1 MSRSNPLKPE
11 QIRCAIYT
19 RKSSEEGLDQEF
31 NSLDAQRESAE
42 AYIAS
47 QKAQGWVCLPE
58 QYNDG
63 GFSGGSLDRPAMDR
77 LMADIA
83 AGKID
88 CVVVYKVDRLSRSLM
103 DFSRIME
110 TFDANSVSF
119 VSVTQQ
125 FNTTSSMGRL
135 TLNILLSFAQFERE
149 IIGERIRDKIA
160 AQKRK
165 GKWAGG
171 VPVLGYDVDRSGG
184 SPKLVVNAKE
194 AARVRQIFTLYLEK
208 QSLQPVVREL
218 DRKGWRNKKRV
229 TKKGRVIGDKAFDKA
244 TLYAHLKNPLYKGMI
259 SHKGELYAGEH
270 EAIIDEEQ
278 FDRVQ
283 KILSYNGRTGGKEV
297 RNKYGAILRGL
308 LRCKACDHAMTHVFT
323 TSRGKSRKQYRYYR
337 CVGSI
342 KKGACTC
349 PSGSLPAQA
358 IEQLVVDEARSA
370 MTDRALIKQIL
381 GGCDEVVV
389 QELKDRERD
398 LHDIVKELKRLDIDL
413 RRAVGEPGDRTARVA
428 ELNEAIMADQKRE
441 KLLREELDR
450 LRSQRIDPK
459 QAECRLKD
467 FDEVWS
473 NLIPREQARL
483 LKLLI
488 EVVEYDSDSQS
499 VSVTF
504 RPSGIKIL
512 AKEAA

>member
-149 IIGERIRDKIA
+149 IIGERIRDKVA

-259 SHKGELYAGEH
+259 SHKGELYAGVH

>member
-1 MSRSNPLKPE
+1 
-11 QIRCAIYT
+11 
-19 RKSSEEGLDQEF
+19 
-31 NSLDAQRESAE
+31 
-42 AYIAS
+42 
-47 QKAQGWVCLPE
+47 
-58 QYNDG
+58 
-63 GFSGGSLDRPAMDR
+63 
-77 LMADIA
+77 
-83 AGKID
+83 
-88 CVVVYKVDRLSRSLM
+88 
-103 DFSRIME
+103 
-110 TFDANSVSF
+110 
-119 VSVTQQ
+119 
-125 FNTTSSMGRL
+125 
-135 TLNILLSFAQFERE
+135 
-149 IIGERIRDKIA
+149 
-160 AQKRK
+160 
-165 GKWAGG
+165 
-171 VPVLGYDVDRSGG
+171 
-184 SPKLVVNAKE
+184 
-194 AARVRQIFTLYLEK
+194 
-208 QSLQPVVREL
+208 
-218 DRKGWRNKKRV
+218 
-229 TKKGRVIGDKAFDKA
+229 
-244 TLYAHLKNPLYKGMI
+244 
-259 SHKGELYAGEH
+259 
-270 EAIIDEEQ
+270 
-278 FDRVQ
+278 
-283 KILSYNGRTGGKEV
+283 
-297 RNKYGAILRGL
+297 
-308 LRCKACDHAMTHVFT
+308 
-323 TSRGKSRKQYRYYR
+323 
-337 CVGSI
+337 GSI